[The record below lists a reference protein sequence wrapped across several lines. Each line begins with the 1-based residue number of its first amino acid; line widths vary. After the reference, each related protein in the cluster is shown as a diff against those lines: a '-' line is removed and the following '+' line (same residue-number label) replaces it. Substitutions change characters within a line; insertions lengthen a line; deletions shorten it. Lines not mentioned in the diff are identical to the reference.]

1 MATVQKKNCDKRDSY
16 ALAFRMIDDALR
28 FGCPLQAIAI
38 EESIL
43 TDRLSSTL
51 NVGVEN
57 GKPCGSLG
65 GALNKWKPKDPKA
78 KAHPNAKLFDQ
89 EMDALYPR
97 LDAWR
102 NERNSLLHGLAKSIQ
117 GKGPDINADEFV
129 IRAIKA
135 ATEGWA
141 LVKKVKHWVQKQVR
155 KTQKGI
161 GK

>member
-1 MATVQKKNCDKRDSY
+1 MATVRKKNYAKRDSY

-51 NVGVEN
+51 NVGDEN
-57 GKPCGSLG
+57 GKPCVSLG

-78 KAHPNAKLFDQ
+78 KAHPTAILFDQ
-89 EMDALYPR
+89 EMEALYPR
-97 LDAWR
+97 LDTWR
-102 NERNSLLHGLAKSIQ
+102 KERNCLLHGLAKSIQ
-117 GKGPDINADEFV
+117 GKGPDINADDFV
-129 IRAIKA
+129 IRALKA
-135 ATEGWA
+135 ANEGLT
-141 LVKKVKHWVQKQVR
+141 LVKKVKNWVQKQVR
-155 KTQKGI
+155 NVRKGS

>member
-1 MATVQKKNCDKRDSY
+1 MATVQKKNYDKRDSY
-16 ALAFRMIDDALR
+16 SLAFRMIDDALR

-57 GKPCGSLG
+57 SKPYGSLG
-65 GALNKWKPKDPKA
+65 GVLNTWKPKDPKA
-78 KAHPNAKLFDQ
+78 KAHPNARLFDQ
-89 EMDALYPR
+89 DMDALYPR

-102 NERNSLLHGLAKSIQ
+102 KERNSLLHGLAKSIQ

-135 ATEGWA
+135 ANEGLT
-141 LVKKVKHWVQKQVR
+141 LVKKVKNWAQKQVR
-155 KTQKGI
+155 NARKGC